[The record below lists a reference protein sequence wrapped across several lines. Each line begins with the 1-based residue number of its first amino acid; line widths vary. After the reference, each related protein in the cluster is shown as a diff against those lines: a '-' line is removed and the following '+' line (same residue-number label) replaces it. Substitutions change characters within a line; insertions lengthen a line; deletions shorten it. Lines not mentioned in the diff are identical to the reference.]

1 MGMAGRQDEAPL
13 AGQGIGAADWL
24 EPSIAAL
31 AQETNEKVRALAD
44 RELEPSL
51 SPGDF
56 LVLLAAAARRAE
68 ADADR

>member
-1 MGMAGRQDEAPL
+1 MGMRGKQGEPPL
-13 AGQGIGAADWL
+13 AGQGIGAAEWL

-31 AQETNEKVRALAD
+31 AQQTNDQVRVLAD

-56 LVLLAAAARRAE
+56 FVLLAAAARRAE

>member
-1 MGMAGRQDEAPL
+1 MGAAGDHDEAPL
-13 AGQGIGAADWL
+13 AGQGIGDAEWL

-31 AQETNEKVRALAD
+31 ARQTNEKVRALAD
-44 RELEPSL
+44 RELDPSL

-56 LVLLAAAARRAE
+56 FVLLAAAARRAE